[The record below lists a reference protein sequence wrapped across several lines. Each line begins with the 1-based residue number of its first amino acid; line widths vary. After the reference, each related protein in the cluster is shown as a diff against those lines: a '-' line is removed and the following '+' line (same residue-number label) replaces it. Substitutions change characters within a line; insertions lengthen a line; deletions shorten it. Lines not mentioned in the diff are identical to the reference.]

1 VEDRLLK
8 LTALTK
14 AYIAL
19 PVASVDVDCSFFE
32 VWIGP
37 LSAASESVNSQFESI
52 LFCVLQSVASSDL
65 TKVTAVKLQ
74 TIRLPVLI
82 LLNFYWLVSEC
93 YGSSWV
99 ETLKWHIPPPVFLSC
114 LCNWGNLC
122 QCKMP
127 WIRCVEINILLSMG
141 MVWPWLMLYVDLW
154 LVAAVDMEEAPA
166 VLTFDDWLASVTEH
180 INQTMHYQFDGAC
193 VYTVKLF
200 LCCSLSHCHTTCVI
214 ISCLVQN
221 KRSK

>member
-82 LLNFYWLVSEC
+82 LLNFY
-93 YGSSWV
+93 
-99 ETLKWHIPPPVFLSC
+99 
-114 LCNWGNLC
+114 
-122 QCKMP
+122 
-127 WIRCVEINILLSMG
+127 
-141 MVWPWLMLYVDLW
+141 
-154 LVAAVDMEEAPA
+154 
-166 VLTFDDWLASVTEH
+166 
-180 INQTMHYQFDGAC
+180 
-193 VYTVKLF
+193 
-200 LCCSLSHCHTTCVI
+200 
-214 ISCLVQN
+214 
-221 KRSK
+221 